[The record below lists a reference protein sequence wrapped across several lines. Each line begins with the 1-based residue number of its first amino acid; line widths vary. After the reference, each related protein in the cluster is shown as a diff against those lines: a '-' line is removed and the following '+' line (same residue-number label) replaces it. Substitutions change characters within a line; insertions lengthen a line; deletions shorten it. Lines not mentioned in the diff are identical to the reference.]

1 MEQAPLMEVR
11 SVSIGTGTPA
21 RLKAFEDAVWVHQL
35 NSPVNVRQQRVL
47 YGQIAQV
54 WTQRRM
60 LFSTLVIETRGGDT
74 LKVTALS
81 HGAAKMAA
89 EFIEQRLR
97 YSAPSTPLEEG
108 QPGPASTLAQKLRD
122 LAELKEVGLITPEEY
137 EAKRRDLLD
146 RM

>member
-21 RLKAFEDAVWVHQL
+21 GLKAFEDAVWVHQL
-35 NSPVNVRQQRVL
+35 KGPLNVRQQRVL

-74 LKVTALS
+74 LKVDALS
-81 HGAAKMAA
+81 HGAAKTAA

-97 YSAPSTPLEEG
+97 YG
-108 QPGPASTLAQKLRD
+108 G
-122 LAELKEVGLITPEEY
+122 
-137 EAKRRDLLD
+137 
-146 RM
+146 

>member
-1 MEQAPLMEVR
+1 MEVR

-21 RLKAFEDAVWVHQL
+21 RLKAFEDAVWVHQY

-54 WTQRRM
+54 WTQRKM

-74 LKVTALS
+74 LRVAALS
-81 HGAAKMAA
+81 HGAAKTAA

-97 YSAPSTPLEEG
+97 YGGSSSPLEEG
-108 QPGPASTLAQKLRD
+108 QPRPASTLAQQLRD
-122 LAELKEVGLITPEEY
+122 LAELRDAGLITPEEF
-137 EAKRRDLLD
+137 ETKKRDLLD